1 MSKYE
6 LKLML
11 NKLPILLVFVFCS
24 SVFSYQEGIAKND
37 VIEIAYRDY
46 GPIDGRPILLITG
59 LGAQLTLWPQFLIE
73 DLQANNFRPIV
84 FDNRDV
90 GLSTRFSS
98 QPSQVI
104 NYLKY
109 FLFLPINSEY
119 TIEDMAADG
128 LAVLDHLKID
138 SAHILGMSMGGMIS
152 QVLVAQNQ
160 NRVKSF
166 TMISSTASTPNPF
179 NGPKFKVTQQ
189 LLKRSAAK
197 DDIENRIDQSIKLF
211 EMIGTP
217 GKNYDTPQFRNNM
230 RAYIKR
236 GGDDGGFLRQM
247 AAITGSKNR
256 KELLRSINS
265 PTLIIHG
272 DIDPLIK
279 VKNAISAHE
288 LIKSSELQVIDG
300 MGHLLD
306 EEVYA
311 KFQKSFMVFLRE
323 HS

>member
-1 MSKYE
+1 MNFKY
-6 LKLML
+6 LFFL
-11 NKLPILLVFVFCS
+11 LLVFCINVS
-24 SVFSYQEGIAKND
+24 SFEEGFAKNQS
-37 VIEIAYRDY
+37 INIAYRDY
-46 GPIDGRPILLITG
+46 GPINATPILLITG
-59 LGAQLTLWPQFLIE
+59 LGAQLTLWPDFLIK
-73 DLQANNFRPIV
+73 DLQENNFRPIA

-98 QPSQVI
+98 QPSQAL

-109 FLFLPINSEY
+109 FMFIPINSEY
-119 TIEDMAADG
+119 TIEDMASDG
-128 LAVLDHLKID
+128 IAVLDHLNIE

-152 QVLVAQNQ
+152 QVLVAQNPE
-160 NRVKSF
+160 RAKSF

-197 DDIENRIDQSIKLF
+197 DDVEGRIDQSIRLF
-211 EMIGTP
+211 ELIGTP
-217 GKNYDTPQFRNNM
+217 GKNYDTPEFRKNM
-230 RAYIKR
+230 RAYIAR

-247 AAITGSKNR
+247 AAIIGSQNR
-256 KELLRSINS
+256 KELIKSIIT

-279 VKNAISAHE
+279 VKNAYSAKK
-288 LIKSSELQVIDG
+288 LIQSSELEIIEG

-306 EEVYA
+306 KESYE
-311 KFQKSFMVFLRE
+311 KFRIRLIDFLD
-323 HS
+323 

>member
-1 MSKYE
+1 MV
-6 LKLML
+6 

-24 SVFSYQEGIAKND
+24 SVFSYQEGVAKND
-37 VIEIAYRDY
+37 VVEIAYRDY

-59 LGAQLTLWPQFLIE
+59 LGAQLTLWPQFLIK

-279 VKNAISAHE
+279 VKNALSAHE
-288 LIKSSELQVIDG
+288 LIKSSELQIIDG

-306 EEVYA
+306 EEAYV